1 MRKRRRSITEGSG
14 YLPTGNGIGTISDG
28 NLQRVSESA
37 PPPFSRIDRRQPA
50 LVVEDLTVRYGSLLA
65 VDGVSFTA
73 HAGKVTAV
81 LGPNGAGKT
90 TTIEICEGLRR
101 SYQGSVRVLGLDPI
115 RDHRAL
121 VRLMG
126 VMLQEGGIYP
136 SARPIDSLRQ
146 YCGLYAVKGTSPAD
160 PEHLLDLVGLR
171 ARATTPWRRLSGGE
185 KQRLSLGLALAAQ
198 PRIIF
203 LDEPTSGV
211 DVNGRAVIRQI
222 VRRLADDG
230 VAVIMATHELDE
242 AEKVADSVVII
253 DQGKVLV
260 HGTLDSVR
268 RARRAVRLRT
278 VKPLITKDLPAEI
291 GDWLIEEAP
300 GHYTIDDAPPGLVA
314 ALAVWLSEHG
324 IDVIELRTGMT
335 SLEDVFTKLT
345 GDRTTGSEQ

>member
-1 MRKRRRSITEGSG
+1 M
-14 YLPTGNGIGTISDG
+14 SDASP
-28 NLQRVSESA
+28 QT
-37 PPPFSRIDRRQPA
+37 FSRIDRRQPA

-65 VDGVSFTA
+65 VDHLSFSA
-73 HAGKVTAV
+73 HAGEVTAI

-101 SYQGSVRVLGLDPI
+101 PHEGSVRVLGFDPR

-121 VRLMG
+121 VRQMG
-126 VMLQEGGIYP
+126 VMLQEGGVYP
-136 SARPIDSLRQ
+136 SARPLDTLRQ
-146 YCGLYAVKGTSPAD
+146 YCGLYSHQGSTPAN
-160 PEHLLDLVGLR
+160 PQHLLELVGLKDR
-171 ARATTPWRRLSGGE
+171 AKTPWRRLSGGE

-211 DVNGRAVIRQI
+211 DINGRAVIREI
-222 VRRLADDG
+222 VRQLADDG

-260 HGTLDSVR
+260 EGSLDSVR

-278 VKPLITKDLPAEI
+278 YKPLIMEDVPVEI
-291 GDWLIEEAP
+291 SDWLIEEAP
-300 GHYTIDDAPPGLVA
+300 SHYTIEDAPPGLVA
-314 ALAVWLSEHG
+314 ALAVWLNEHG
-324 IDVIELRTGMT
+324 VEVIELRTGMT

-345 GDRTTGSEQ
+345 GPKERGGQS